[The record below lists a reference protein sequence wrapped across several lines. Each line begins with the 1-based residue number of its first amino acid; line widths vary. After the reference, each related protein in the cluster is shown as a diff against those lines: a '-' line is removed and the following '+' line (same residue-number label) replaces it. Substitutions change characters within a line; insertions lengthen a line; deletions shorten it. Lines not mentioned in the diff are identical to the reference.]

1 MNLPVLRGE
10 VEGSRPVF
18 VRIES
23 YDALDL
29 VVVCFQCER
38 TGDVENAANT
48 AVAGGDVE
56 RAEAGKVDGN
66 WAVWWF
72 DGALMSDEVLSG
84 ACGQALKWKRRDYR
98 DSLLQWC
105 RRWYPL
111 SRCRQRSRTFRLYG
125 RPEWSWASPSQSS
138 WYAKCRH
145 QRKILEAWL
154 WRRTAS
160 CDDEGIELR

>member
-10 VEGSRPVF
+10 VKGSRPVF

-38 TGDVENAANT
+38 TGDVENAANA

-66 WAVWWF
+66 WAV
-72 DGALMSDEVLSG
+72 
-84 ACGQALKWKRRDYR
+84 
-98 DSLLQWC
+98 
-105 RRWYPL
+105 
-111 SRCRQRSRTFRLYG
+111 
-125 RPEWSWASPSQSS
+125 
-138 WYAKCRH
+138 
-145 QRKILEAWL
+145 
-154 WRRTAS
+154 
-160 CDDEGIELR
+160 